1 MLFALIGFL
10 KDEKARIDP
19 SVQVQTVDF
28 LGQPFI
34 KIQFAGRLRDES
46 GEEAGMMMIFEHET
60 REAAETFLKESP
72 YVQAGL
78 FQSYQLYEYLSEVG

>member
-19 SVQVQTVDF
+19 SVQVQTGDF

-46 GEEAGMMMIFEHET
+46 GNETGMIMIFEHDS
-60 REAAETFLKESP
+60 REAAETFVKDAP
-72 YVQAGL
+72 YLQAGI
-78 FQSYQLYEYLSEVG
+78 FENYRLYEYLSEVG